1 MGFFSWVNK
10 IKTAVPS
17 LGNLNSPLRSDHP
30 FRRLLSFGS
39 SNGRNEGVVA
49 AETELRISP
58 ATAAASPDLEAPVID
73 GVQNSRT
80 TVGMEAQPDNPA
92 AAADTRQDS
101 RTIAELAVPA
111 ILSVG
116 VYSSVPSDVQLH
128 HDGLPLYYPFL
139 AMTGLGVG
147 LSLYIIVY
155 ALAKSNGGGQEI
167 EFAKRKGMR
176 VAIVFFLIEFVL
188 RILLLQVHWD

>member
-1 MGFFSWVNK
+1 MGFFSWVSK

-17 LGNLNSPLRSDHP
+17 LGNLTSPLRSDHP

-39 SNGRNEGVVA
+39 SNGRNEGLA

-80 TVGMEAQPDNPA
+80 TAGIEAQPNNPT
-92 AAADTRQDS
+92 AAADNRQDS

-111 ILSVG
+111 ILSIG
-116 VYSSVPSDVQLH
+116 VYSSVPSEVQLR

-139 AMTGLGVG
+139 AVTGLGVG
-147 LSLYIIVY
+147 SSLYIICY
-155 ALAKSNGGGQEI
+155 ALVKSNGGQEV
-167 EFAKRKGMR
+167 ESAKRKGMR
-176 VAIVFFLIEFVL
+176 FAIVFFLIAFVL
-188 RILLLQVHWD
+188 RILLLQIH